1 MDKIEWCIRK
11 KEGLR
16 LAEPNPNLAKAYIKK
31 SEQALKSMNAN
42 IAKDWKIS
50 TAYYTTYFALYALL
64 MRIGIKCEIHSCTIE
79 FARQFLKEY
88 FSKEDI
94 EFVEESLKARI
105 NSQYYVN
112 RTVPDLQY
120 RNMIKLA
127 PGFLVKCKSI
137 LNKLNEKKINR
148 IRKNFQKISK

>member
-16 LAEPNPNLAKAYIKK
+16 LIEPNSNLAGAYIKK
-31 SEQALKSMNAN
+31 SEEALQSMNAN
-42 IAKDWKIS
+42 IPKDWKIS

-64 MRIGIKCEIHSCTIE
+64 MRIGIECEIHSCTIE

-88 FSKEDI
+88 FSKEEI

-112 RTVPDLQY
+112 RTVPDPKYQD
-120 RNMIKLA
+120 MIKLA
-127 PGFLVKCKSI
+127 PRFMVKCKSI
-137 LNKLNEKKINR
+137 LNQLNEKTIKE
-148 IRKNFQKISK
+148 IRENFQKRVK